1 MIDLHHH
8 CLPCVDDGPGSMAEA
23 VDLCKMAADE
33 GIDTIVATPH
43 VLRGRWRSRTRA
55 EYASILDELRSKAG
69 TPRRILL
76 GSEYFFGH
84 DMDEM
89 LRNESIL
96 PLAGS
101 RYVLVE
107 FASHAIPPLV
117 REPLYRAQLEGW
129 TPLIAHPERNLVF
142 RSNPEILASLL
153 RIGVKTQVT
162 TGSMTGDF
170 GKEAE
175 AASIDWLQRGW
186 IHVMATDAHNTIKRP
201 PRFQAARRR
210 VVELAGEE
218 IAQALFS
225 ENPKSIVENRGLV
238 YDPDI
243 PDVTGTKS
251 KPLFARIR
259 KLFPR

>member
-8 CLPCVDDGPGSMAEA
+8 CLPGVDDGPSSLAEA

-55 EYASILDELRSKAG
+55 EYASILDELRSKTG
-69 TPRRILL
+69 TAPRILL

-84 DMDEM
+84 DMDDM

-107 FASHAIPPLV
+107 FASHAIPPMV

-186 IHVMATDAHNTIKRP
+186 IHVMATDAHNTTRRP
-201 PRFQAARRR
+201 PRFQAARKR

-218 IAQALFS
+218 IAQALFT

-243 PDVTGTKS
+243 PDVPGMKS
-251 KPLFARIR
+251 KPLFTRIR
-259 KLFPR
+259 ELFTK

>member
-8 CLPCVDDGPGSMAEA
+8 CLPGVDDGPPTLAES

-33 GIDTIVATPH
+33 GIETIVATPH
-43 VLRGRWRSRTRA
+43 VLRGRWENTSPP
-55 EYASILDELRSKAG
+55 ELQSILDDLRANVGDVPKL
-69 TPRRILL
+69 LL

-84 DMDEM
+84 DMAEM
-89 LRNESIL
+89 LRTETIL
-96 PLAGS
+96 PLAGG

-107 FASHAIPPLV
+107 FASHAIPPMV

-142 RSNPEILASLL
+142 RANPELLASLL

-162 TGSMTGDF
+162 TGSLTGHF
-170 GKEAE
+170 GPEAE

-186 IHVMATDAHNTIKRP
+186 VHVMATDAHNTTKRP
-201 PRFQAARRR
+201 PRFQAARKR
-210 VVELAGEE
+210 VVELMGEE
-218 IAQALFS
+218 IAQALFV

-243 PDVTGTKS
+243 PEVVGTKS
-251 KPLFARIR
+251 VPLFARIQR
-259 KLFPR
+259 LFTR

>member
-8 CLPCVDDGPGSMAEA
+8 CLPGVDDGPGSMAEA
-23 VDLCKMAADE
+23 VGLCKMAADE

-43 VLRGRWRSRTRA
+43 VLRGRWRNRTRD
-55 EYASILDELRSKAG
+55 EYALVLDELRSKTG
-69 TPRRILL
+69 TAPQILL

-107 FASHAIPPLV
+107 FASHAVPPLV
-117 REPLYRAQLEGW
+117 REPLYRAQLDGW

-142 RSNPEILASLL
+142 RSNPELLASLL
-153 RIGVKTQVT
+153 RIGVKVQVT
-162 TGSMTGDF
+162 TGSITGDF

-186 IHVMATDAHNTIKRP
+186 IHVMATDAHNTLKRP

-210 VVELAGEE
+210 VVELAGEK
-218 IAQALFS
+218 IAQALFL

-243 PDVTGTKS
+243 PDVPEPKS
-251 KPLFARIR
+251 KPLFIRIGKFFSR
-259 KLFPR
+259 

>member
-8 CLPCVDDGPGSMAEA
+8 CLPGVDDGPASMAEA
-23 VDLCKMAADE
+23 IDLCKMAADE
-33 GIDTIVATPH
+33 GIETIVATPH
-43 VLRGRWRSRTRA
+43 VLRGRWRNRSRA
-55 EYASILDELRSKAG
+55 EYATLLDDLRSKTG
-69 TPRRILL
+69 TAPRLLL
-76 GSEYFFGH
+76 GSEYFFAH
-84 DMDEM
+84 DMDDM

-107 FASHAIPPLV
+107 FASHAVPPLV

-153 RIGVKTQVT
+153 RIGVKIQVT
-162 TGSMTGDF
+162 TGSLTGGF

-186 IHVMATDAHNTIKRP
+186 IHVMATDAHNTTKRP
-201 PRFQAARRR
+201 PGFQAARRR
-210 VVELAGEE
+210 VVELVGEE
-218 IAQALFS
+218 IAQALFT

-243 PDVTGTKS
+243 PDVTGSKS
-251 KPLFARIR
+251 EPLFTRIR
-259 KLFPR
+259 KFFSR